1 LNYETF
7 KDAGIREVV
16 VSCPECYQ
24 VLSEHMPKVVPGCDL
39 KITLLMDLIQRQV
52 HKGGTAFEPLKR
64 RVTFQDPCRLSR
76 MLNREAGPRDLL
88 TRIPDMR
95 FMEMEHNGRS
105 AICCGNSAFIN
116 CDAHSKQI
124 QVERLQEAKN
134 TGADLLIT
142 ACPKCMIHLTC
153 AMRDRLRQGS
163 LKLEIRDLMSVMADL
178 IKPYGG

>member
-1 LNYETF
+1 
-7 KDAGIREVV
+7 
-16 VSCPECYQ
+16 
-24 VLSEHMPKVVPGCDL
+24 
-39 KITLLMDLIQRQV
+39 
-52 HKGGTAFEPLKR
+52 
-64 RVTFQDPCRLSR
+64 